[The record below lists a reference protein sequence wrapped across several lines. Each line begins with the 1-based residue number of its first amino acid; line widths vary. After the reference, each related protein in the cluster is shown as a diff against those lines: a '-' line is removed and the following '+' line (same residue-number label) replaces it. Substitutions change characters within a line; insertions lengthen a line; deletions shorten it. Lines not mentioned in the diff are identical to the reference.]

1 VDVVV
6 DPKSRTATLTVNAP
20 KTEQPQELA
29 RILALGVR
37 WWPLALAREL
47 DDAILML
54 RSNDLEIGTWILKTR
69 GDSRRVLA
77 VDETL
82 AAHAGNWFV
91 RETIGQLRRTLGRL
105 DVSSRSLFA
114 VVDPGSCFAGT
125 LLELALAADRSYMLM
140 APEQADAPRLD
151 LSQHNFGTYPSVAG
165 VSRLEARF
173 YGDVQAITQARQAI
187 GRSLNAAQADELGL
201 ITVTPDSLDWDD
213 ELRLAL
219 EERASLSPD
228 ALTGMEASLRFGT
241 AETLETRVFGR
252 LSAWQ
257 NWIFIRPNAVGEAG
271 ALKVFGTGNKAKFNW
286 ERV

>member
-1 VDVVV
+1 
-6 DPKSRTATLTVNAP
+6 VNAP

-29 RILALGVR
+29 RILALGVK

-201 ITVTPDSLDWDD
+201 ITVAPDSLDWDD